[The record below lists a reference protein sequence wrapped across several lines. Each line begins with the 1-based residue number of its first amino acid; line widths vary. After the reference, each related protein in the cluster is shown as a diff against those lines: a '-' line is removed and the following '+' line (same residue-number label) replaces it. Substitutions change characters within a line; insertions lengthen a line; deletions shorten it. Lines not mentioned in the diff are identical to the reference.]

1 MEHLKFENTKISNFE
16 GAFRGMRNPKNS
28 WHLSDSIFGL
38 RNFTEPDFDD
48 AITVAQDWVIHDGNE
63 PDEEHLLD
71 RENWIKENGIINLNP
86 IHQIGEIA
94 YIGPKDM
101 GLAQRLISGGSEHR
115 KFLRQIQVCV
125 DITAPLFWYKEFDT
139 YKVGTAANSTST
151 MHKLA
156 ETPITRDC
164 FLIKPDTYYLE
175 ILETIKTADNKEIN
189 FYTSVG
195 AQFDTLICQ
204 CETLRQKYL
213 ETKDVRYWRALI
225 ELLPE
230 SWCQTRTV
238 TLNYE
243 NLLSICKQRRN
254 HKLPEWREDFISW
267 ARELPYAQDLIF
279 LDEIIEDKNS

>member
-1 MEHLKFENTKISNFE
+1 MY
-16 GAFRGMRNPKNS
+16 R
-28 WHLSDSIFGL
+28 
-38 RNFTEPDFDD
+38 
-48 AITVAQDWVIHDGNE
+48 
-63 PDEEHLLD
+63 EEWL
-71 RENWIKENGIINLNP
+71 KENGTLKINP
-86 IHQIGEIA
+86 IQQFGEVA

-101 GLAQRLISGGSEHR
+101 NLAQRLIRGGPEHR

-164 FLIKPDTYYLE
+164 FLVKPDILNEDIEVCDIHE
-175 ILETIKTADNKEIN
+175 ICRPIPLDIYWHSLTIM
-189 FYTSVG
+189 
-195 AQFDTLICQ
+195 

-213 ETKDVRYWRALI
+213 ETKDVRYWHALI
-225 ELLPE
+225 EILPE
-230 SWCQTRTV
+230 SWCQTRTI
-238 TLNYE
+238 TMNYE
-243 NLLSICKQRRN
+243 NLLSICRQRRN

>member
-1 MEHLKFENTKISNFE
+1 MEHLKFENTQVYNFE

-28 WHLSDSIFGL
+28 WHLSDSAFG
-38 RNFTEPDFDD
+38 FTADTRILTDFCDEVAESYLDRQHPDFYTKADYLQHNG
-48 AITVAQDWVIHDGNE
+48 IKCVNS
-63 PDEEHLLD
+63 DEEIY
-71 RENWIKENGIINLNP
+71 EYNF
-86 IHQIGEIA
+86 IGA
-94 YIGPKDM
+94 KDM
-101 GLAQRLISGGSEHR
+101 KLAQRLISGGSEHR
-115 KFLRQIQVCV
+115 KFLRQIFVSV
-125 DITAPLFWYKEFDT
+125 DITAPLFWWKEFDT

-164 FLIKPDTYYLE
+164 FLLNKTNDELHF
-175 ILETIKTADNKEIN
+175 ETIVEIPTIDQKTTKLDFTTNLKQDIDHIIN
-189 FYTSVG
+189 T
-195 AQFDTLICQ
+195 
-204 CETLRQKYL
+204 CEMLRQKYN

-267 ARELPYAQDLIF
+267 ARDLSYAQDLIF

>member
-1 MEHLKFENTKISNFE
+1 MEHLKFENTKVYNFE

-28 WHLSDSIFGL
+28 WHLSDSAFGFTTNSRTL
-38 RNFTEPDFDD
+38 TDFCDEITESYLDRQHTDFYIKVDYLQRNG
-48 AITVAQDWVIHDGNE
+48 IKCIN
-63 PDEEHLLD
+63 PDEEIY
-71 RENWIKENGIINLNP
+71 EYNL
-86 IHQIGEIA
+86 IGA
-94 YIGPKDM
+94 KDM
-101 GLAQRLISGGSEHR
+101 KLAQRLISGGAEHR

-125 DITAPLFWYKEFDT
+125 DITAPLYWWKEFDT

-164 FLIKPDTYYLE
+164 FLIKSTDLDMEIKVCDSPALCHDVSLE
-175 ILETIKTADNKEIN
+175 VYRNNIILT
-189 FYTSVG
+189 
-195 AQFDTLICQ
+195 
-204 CETLRQKYL
+204 CEALRQKYL

-230 SWCQTRTV
+230 SWHQTRTV
-238 TLNYE
+238 TMNYE

-254 HKLPEWREDFISW
+254 HKLPEWREDFIGW

-279 LDEIIEDKNS
+279 LDELLEDKNS